1 MKKLWI
7 PIGLFVAV
15 FLLAPLVVP
24 FFFPWTPINC
34 RHEDINIK
42 TGQAR
47 YSRGLWFVT
56 VSERIDDTPLSRILQ
71 GETVDA
77 ADVAPWHR
85 VNTFSPGVRHSPHH
99 WFHAALHQARQVGK
113 IESMFDISP
122 DRKKEIAT
130 QILTTWQTTESTKKA
145 DKYIDDVWKELLA
158 DKAD

>member
-7 PIGLFVAV
+7 PIGLLVAV
-15 FLLAPLVVP
+15 FLLPPLVVP
-24 FFFPWTPINC
+24 FFFPWTAINC

-47 YSRGLWFVT
+47 YSRSLWFVT
-56 VSERIDDTPLSRILQ
+56 VSERIEDTALSRILQ

-77 ADVAPWHR
+77 AHVEAWHR
-85 VNTFSPGVRHSPHH
+85 VNTFSPGFRHSPHYR
-99 WFHAALHQARQVGK
+99 FHAALHQARQVGK
-113 IESMFDISP
+113 IDATLDISP

-145 DKYIDDVWKELLA
+145 DEYIDDVWKELLA